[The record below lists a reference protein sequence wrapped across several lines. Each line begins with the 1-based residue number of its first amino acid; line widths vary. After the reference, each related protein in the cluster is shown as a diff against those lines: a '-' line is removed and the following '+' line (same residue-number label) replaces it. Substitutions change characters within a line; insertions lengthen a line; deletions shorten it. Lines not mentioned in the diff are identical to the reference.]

1 MTAVYDSAGYTP
13 ISDCPYR
20 VLARKIRD
28 NLKSL
33 LPLSHMAFNDTRAC
47 LHAIWSEPEGS
58 SHSGNIVCRG
68 VAGGVASITLPSAAL
83 HHDQSEKHLKPSAI
97 EHSMSAYSSA
107 WHLEIAHVDKVD
119 DLTREKLRE
128 WQMRRLEIKDRIQ
141 SHPEQ
146 TLELSRV
153 LDLMDD
159 EHAEILSRSEL
170 VRTVDVAPK
179 LAMAGDDALLPLEA
193 AYKLELNVS
202 AHNAEDLRRLLDLA
216 VYELQQRIETSKT
229 FAGSDKRRHPGNMSG
244 SLGDY
249 HFELSIE
256 GE

>member
-1 MTAVYDSAGYTP
+1 
-13 ISDCPYR
+13 
-20 VLARKIRD
+20 
-28 NLKSL
+28 
-33 LPLSHMAFNDTRAC
+33 MA
-47 LHAIWSEPEGS
+47 
-58 SHSGNIVCRG
+58 
-68 VAGGVASITLPSAAL
+68 
-83 HHDQSEKHLKPSAI
+83 
-97 EHSMSAYSSA
+97 AYSSA
-107 WHLEIAHVDKVD
+107 RDLEIAHVERVD

-159 EHAEILSRSEL
+159 EHAAILSQSEIN
-170 VRTVDVAPK
+170 RTAEAFPH
-179 LAMAGDDALLPLEA
+179 LAVTVEDAQAPLEA
-193 AYKLELNVS
+193 VYKLELNVS
-202 AHNAEDLRRLLDLA
+202 AHNAEDLRKLLDIA
-216 VYELQQRIETSKT
+216 VYELQQRIDSKKIMV
-229 FAGSDKRRHPGNMSG
+229 ASHQRRYPGGMSG

>member
-1 MTAVYDSAGYTP
+1 M
-13 ISDCPYR
+13 
-20 VLARKIRD
+20 
-28 NLKSL
+28 
-33 LPLSHMAFNDTRAC
+33 
-47 LHAIWSEPEGS
+47 
-58 SHSGNIVCRG
+58 
-68 VAGGVASITLPSAAL
+68 
-83 HHDQSEKHLKPSAI
+83 
-97 EHSMSAYSSA
+97 
-107 WHLEIAHVDKVD
+107 DKVD

-179 LAMAGDDALLPLEA
+179 LAMAGDDALFPLEA

-216 VYELQQRIETSKT
+216 VYELQQRIENSKT
-229 FAGSDKRRHPGNMSG
+229 FAGSDKRRHPGSMSG